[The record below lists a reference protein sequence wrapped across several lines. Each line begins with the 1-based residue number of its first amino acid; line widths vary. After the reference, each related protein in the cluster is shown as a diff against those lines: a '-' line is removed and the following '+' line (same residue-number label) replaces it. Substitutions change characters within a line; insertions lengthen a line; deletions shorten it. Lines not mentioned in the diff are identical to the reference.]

1 MSSLHT
7 VSKYWRL
14 VALNAAGRKVI
25 HPIEVIQAH
34 LTKLATQGLEV
45 NRGEDSQIQRHLW
58 QQAGDRHAIG
68 SLRCWISWQIEW
80 TCRQLAL
87 QFGERH
93 GFRCEDLLP
102 FVLVDDRHMV
112 IRDPF
117 PVESPDLPESD
128 LPESDLPESDLTPL
142 DLPQPDLTSPD
153 LPQPE
158 RSRYRPLSLEILA
171 DFDPDRSSLAT
182 WTTRKVKHHSE
193 LNGFLLQC
201 GLYLVS
207 DWAILNDTRLPQLAR
222 ILGDRHQRTPTEI
235 AAAEALLASYHAV
248 YRYDRRQV
256 RKQGAGSRCQPPTE
270 EQLQRMAAQLA
281 GQPSPRRVLADL
293 QALASELRHY
303 RIEARG
309 GNLPLESLDRVDET
323 GRSLGDRL
331 PATDEISTASLEQE
345 TFLERYRERAVADLD
360 AAIALAIEQR
370 WQRLGRKSATKAE
383 QFLIALRAF
392 HCEGVAMGDI
402 ASRVDLQAQYQV
414 TRLLDLKG
422 LRAETRHHWLQKL
435 RTSVQELAQTLSCV
449 EDWTTL
455 DQRLDVALNAEVDRT
470 IQEAEAE
477 ASTPKSRAT
486 TSLFARRVCWYLDQR

>member
-25 HPIEVIQAH
+25 HPIDVIQEH

-45 NRGEDSQIQRHLW
+45 NRGEDTQIQRHLW
-58 QQAGDRHAIG
+58 QQEGDRHAIG

-112 IRDPF
+112 IRDPL
-117 PVESPDLPESD
+117 PGNATEPSPSEPSPSPSEPSSPE
-128 LPESDLPESDLTPL
+128 
-142 DLPQPDLTSPD
+142 LPQPGPL
-153 LPQPE
+153 
-158 RSRYRPLSLEILA
+158 RYRPLSLDILA

-193 LNGFLLQC
+193 LNAFLLQC

-222 ILGDRHQRTPTEI
+222 ILGDRHQRTADEI
-235 AAAEALLASYHAV
+235 ATAQTLLASYHAV
-248 YRYDRRQV
+248 YRHDRRQV

-270 EQLQRMAAQLA
+270 EQLQRMAAQLP
-281 GQPSPRRVLADL
+281 GSPSPRRVLADL
-293 QALASELRHY
+293 QALASELRRY

-331 PATDEISTASLEQE
+331 PATHETSEASLEQE
-345 TFLERYRERAVADLD
+345 TFLDRYRARAVADLD

-370 WQRLGRKSATKAE
+370 WQRLGRKSAAKAE

-392 HCEGVAMGDI
+392 HCEGAAMGEI
-402 ASRVDLQAQYQV
+402 ASRVGLKAQYQV

-435 RTSVQELAQTLSCV
+435 RVSVQDLAQTLSSV
-449 EDWTTL
+449 DDLAGL
-455 DQRLDVALNAEVDRT
+455 DQRLEDALNAEIDRT

-486 TSLFARRVCWYLDQR
+486 VSLFARRVCEYLDQHPGSESAP